1 MSDLSLE
8 RQRQDWEQLA
18 EVDPLWAVLTRADK
32 RGGRWDRDEFL
43 ATGESEVAEVMDA
56 AAELGWSAPRRRAL
70 DFGCGAGRLTRAL
83 GRRFET
89 AVGVDISAGMVETA
103 RALNS
108 DVESCEFRVNTSPD
122 LGQFRDGEFDF
133 VYSSL
138 VLQHLPDSEL
148 VRGYVEEFLRVVSP
162 DGLIAFGLPAWIGWP
177 YRLAL
182 SRRLYSALCR
192 VGVGE
197 QTILRRTPLT
207 PMRMTAVP
215 EAEMRA
221 FLDGRGAEVL
231 RAELRDGGSVRTV
244 RYYVAPDTIDR

>member
-1 MSDLSLE
+1 MTLD

-56 AAELGWSAPRRRAL
+56 AAELGWSTPRRQAL

-89 AVGVDISAGMVETA
+89 AVGIDISASMVETA

-108 DVESCEFRVNTSPD
+108 DVERCEFRVNTSTD

-138 VLQHLPDSEL
+138 VLQHLPNGEL
-148 VRGYVEEFLRVVSP
+148 VRGYVAEFLRVVSP
-162 DGLIAFGLPAWIGWP
+162 EGLVVFGLPARIGWP

-182 SRRLYSALCR
+182 SRRLYSALRR

-221 FLDGRGAEVL
+221 FLNERGATVL
-231 RAELRDGGSVRTV
+231 RAELRDGGGVRTV
-244 RYYVAPDTIDR
+244 RYYVVPDKIDR